1 MLLKVNNLIQQR
13 QKLLKLADS
22 SELGWKVVKEYQ
34 SNPLASDSE
43 DEKKMYK
50 AELRAERKVRKDQ
63 MKRNKGRKSPF
74 SRFRYTTSSTSTLP
88 QAQMQAQ
95 TARQTTKAATNPT
108 TTTKPGLCR
117 YCGGVGHW
125 RFECEALKKA
135 QACNKISILKV
146 VICGKYINLN
156 KIKKI

>member
-1 MLLKVNNLIQQR
+1 MKAKDSASEGKQLIQQR

-22 SELGWKVVKEYQ
+22 SELGWKVVSEYQ

-50 AELRAERKVRKDQ
+50 AELTVERKVRRDQ

-88 QAQMQAQ
+88 QAQVQVQ
-95 TARQTTKAATNPT
+95 TARQTTTAATNPT
-108 TTTKPGLCR
+108 TTTKPGLCW
-117 YCGGVGHW
+117 YCGGEGHW
-125 RFECEALKKA
+125 RFECEALEKGPSK
-135 QACNKISILKV
+135 Q
-146 VICGKYINLN
+146 
-156 KIKKI
+156 